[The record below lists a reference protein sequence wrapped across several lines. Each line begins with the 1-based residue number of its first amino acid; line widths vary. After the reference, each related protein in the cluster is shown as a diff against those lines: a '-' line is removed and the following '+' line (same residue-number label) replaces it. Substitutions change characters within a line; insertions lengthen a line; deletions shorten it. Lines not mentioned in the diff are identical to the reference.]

1 MSTLLDDNVIN
12 VYRSSSGKR
21 HIEGWYGQTL
31 CGSWIDRANDWHWT
45 DLTSVRQLGR
55 IAQQGTRSRIYCNRC
70 LNNYKDVDING

>member
-1 MSTLLDDNVIN
+1 MSTFLDEKCLTI
-12 VYRSSSGKR
+12 YTSPSGKR
-21 HIEGWYGQTL
+21 HVGSWYGTVM
-31 CGSWIDRANDWHWT
+31 CGAFVDSANGWHYG